1 MRRGQLLGDS
11 GIGTLKPR
19 GFRFVVGRGCKVD
32 QKRRKT
38 MTYQITIYRD
48 NGFSTRLRKCTR
60 AEAIEWAR
68 SYQAALPNCKIVLKA
83 HGEAQ

>member
-1 MRRGQLLGDS
+1 
-11 GIGTLKPR
+11 
-19 GFRFVVGRGCKVD
+19 
-32 QKRRKT
+32 